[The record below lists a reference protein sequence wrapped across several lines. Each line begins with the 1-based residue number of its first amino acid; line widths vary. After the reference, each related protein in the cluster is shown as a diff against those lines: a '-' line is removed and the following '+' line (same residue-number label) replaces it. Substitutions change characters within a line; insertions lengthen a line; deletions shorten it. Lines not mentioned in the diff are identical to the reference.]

1 MLTPP
6 RLGELAVFVAAALR
20 RPDIVG
26 AITPS
31 SRPLAGVLSSVV
43 PRAGRPTVVELGA
56 GTGAVSASISL
67 RLPPAGRHLA
77 VELDPVLAEHLRRTE
92 HRMQVLHGDAAE
104 LDVLLRGAEV
114 TSVDAVVSGLPWS
127 IFDHARQRR
136 ILRQVCRALSAHGG
150 FTTFAYRHA
159 TSLAGARRFRTL
171 LHEHFDQVV
180 ITRTV
185 WRNLPPALV
194 YVCHR
199 PLVLPGAG
207 AGTGGADD

>member
-1 MLTPP
+1 MLTPL
-6 RLGELAVFVAAALR
+6 RLGGLAVFLAAALR
-20 RPDIVG
+20 RPDTVG
-26 AITPS
+26 AIAPS

-43 PRAGRPTVVELGA
+43 PRVGRPTVVELGA
-56 GTGAVSASISL
+56 GTGAVSAGIGL
-67 RLPPAGRHLA
+67 RLPPAGRHIA
-77 VELDPVLAEHLRRTE
+77 VELDPVLADYLRRTQ
-92 HRMQVLHGDAAE
+92 HRMQVLRGDAAE

-127 IFDHARQRR
+127 IFDHSRQRR
-136 ILRQVCRALSAHGG
+136 ILRQVCWVLSAHGG

-159 TSLAGARRFRTL
+159 TSLAGARRFRKL

-199 PLVLPGAG
+199 PLAGPGRALG
-207 AGTGGADD
+207 VDE